1 MTRGQKQLRAYKGEL
16 ACERLLVTLRTE
28 LDLGTERRHLDR
40 LVELIALHIEN
51 MDDTVRTAG
60 YRATLAPLA
69 LRVGQVSHLR
79 VVR

>member
-16 ACERLLVTLRTE
+16 AFERLVVVLRTE
-28 LDLGTERRHLDR
+28 LDAGTERRHLDR
-40 LVELIALHIEN
+40 LIELLELHVEN
-51 MDDTVRTAG
+51 MDGTVLTAG
-60 YRATLAPLA
+60 YRATLAPLK

>member
-16 ACERLLVTLRTE
+16 ACERLLVVLRTE

-40 LVELIALHIEN
+40 LVELIELHIDN
-51 MDDTVRTAG
+51 MDGSLRTAA
-60 YRATLAPLA
+60 YRATLAPLRA
-69 LRVGQVSHLR
+69 LVTKVSHLR